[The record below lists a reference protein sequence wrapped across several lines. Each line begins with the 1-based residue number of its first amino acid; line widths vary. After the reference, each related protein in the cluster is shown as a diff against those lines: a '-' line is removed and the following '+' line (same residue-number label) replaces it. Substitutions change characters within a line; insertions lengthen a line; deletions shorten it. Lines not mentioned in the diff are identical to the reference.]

1 MTTHSLDSAPAAANE
16 ASNEGLSWPV
26 LITVSFV
33 LVLIWGVAYTM
44 IGVGVKHMT
53 PIWLVAYRL
62 VIGAVLVTGFAFARG
77 QRFPKFTDARW
88 RWYLMLGITGSVLPF
103 FLISTGQL
111 KVDSGISSIIVG
123 AMPIMT
129 IVLAHF
135 FSNERLTPM
144 KMLGFFVGFLG
155 IVILF
160 LPDDFSLALIGDWK
174 SQMLIVGGAVCYAF
188 TTVFAKRA
196 PKTQSAIGASMMLIW
211 AASIGVIA
219 ALISG
224 LPAQPPALM
233 GHLMAWGLGIGSTG
247 IATVLYLWVI
257 EKTGPTMLAKINY
270 FTPVVSVIFGVWL
283 LSEPF
288 TWRVVISFAII
299 VAGILIARMKS
310 RKINPS

>member
-1 MTTHSLDSAPAAANE
+1 MRSVDSAPAT
-16 ASNEGLSWPV
+16 ASEGLSWPM
-26 LITVSFV
+26 LIAVSFV
-33 LVLIWGVAYTM
+33 LVLIWGAAYTM
-44 IGVGVKHMT
+44 IGVGVKHMS

-62 VIGAVLVTGFAFARG
+62 VIGAGLVTGFAFARG
-77 QRFPKFTDARW
+77 QRFPKLSDPRW

-103 FLISTGQL
+103 FLISTGQV

-129 IVLAHF
+129 ILLAHF
-135 FSNERLTPM
+135 FANEPLTPM

-174 SQMLIVGGAVCYAF
+174 SQLLIVGGAVCYAF

-196 PKTQSAIGASMMLIW
+196 PKTPSAIGASMMLIW
-211 AASIGVIA
+211 AAVIGVIA
-219 ALISG
+219 ALVSG
-224 LPAQPPALM
+224 IPEQSPAPI

-270 FTPVVSVIFGVWL
+270 FTPVVSVIFGIGL
-283 LSEPF
+283 LNEAF
-288 TWRVVISFAII
+288 TWRIVISFIII
-299 VAGILIARMKS
+299 VLGILIARMKT
-310 RKINPS
+310 RKTNPS

>member
-1 MTTHSLDSAPAAANE
+1 MTTRISDSAPST
-16 ASNEGLSWPV
+16 ASQGLSWPV
-26 LITVSFV
+26 LISVSCI
-33 LVLIWGVAYTM
+33 LVLIWGAAYTM
-44 IGVGVKHMT
+44 IGVGVKHMS

-62 VIGAVLVTGFAFARG
+62 VIGAVLVTGFALARG
-77 QRFPKFTDARW
+77 QRFPRFSDPRW

-103 FLISTGQL
+103 FLISTGQV
-111 KVDSGISSIIVG
+111 KVDSGISAIIVG

-129 IVLAHF
+129 ILLAHYF
-135 FSNERLTPM
+135 ADEPLTPM
-144 KMLGFFVGFLG
+144 KMLGFFIGFLG

-174 SQMLIVGGAVCYAF
+174 AQLLIVGGAVCYAF

-211 AASIGVIA
+211 AAVIGVIA
-219 ALISG
+219 ALFTG
-224 LPAQPPALM
+224 LPEQSPAMM

-247 IATVLYLWVI
+247 IATVMYLWVI

-270 FTPVVSVIFGVWL
+270 FTPVVSVIFGVWI

-288 TWRVVISFAII
+288 TLRVIISFVII
-299 VAGILIARMKS
+299 IAGILITRLKTKPARKS
-310 RKINPS
+310 